1 MCDNNNQNA
10 TDIILNDSDVRQVFV
25 NKKKKFM
32 GTHSYHN
39 AWGKMYLGDDLK
51 KPTKNKGRGCCL
63 TYLDL
68 AMALLSSLCR

>member
-10 TDIILNDSDVRQVFV
+10 LDIMLNDSDVRQVFV
-25 NKKKKFM
+25 KKKRNLWVPIVIIM
-32 GTHSYHN
+32 HGE
-39 AWGKMYLGDDLK
+39 KMYLGDDLK